1 MISLSR
7 RTAMNPHKYKVGQRV
22 RFFQHTSTLS
32 ARKEEPKAYFERYEV
47 TRLLPNNGTEFQYRI
62 KACTGSEERV
72 VTESEIG

>member
-1 MISLSR
+1 MHPR
-7 RTAMNPHKYKVGQRV
+7 KYKVGQTV
-22 RFFQHTSTLS
+22 RFFQHASALS
-32 ARKEEPKAYFERYEV
+32 GRKEGSKAYFERYEI